1 MEQNKISRRNFL
13 RVAGASAT
21 AAAMGG
27 LVPAASAAG
36 IKDLWSMDL
45 QILATSDTHG
55 KFDPWDYAANKAD
68 ASGSVAQQATAIK
81 ENRTKTTLVVDAGDT
96 IQANSAELFLND
108 DVHPMIAAQNA
119 IGYDVYV
126 TGNHEY
132 NYGMATL
139 EKVLSQ
145 QKAKVLTGNVYSPE
159 GKPLADGYT
168 IINKGGVKIG
178 VIGMVTPNITRW
190 DAKNLE
196 GWTVT
201 NPVDES
207 RKIIDKIKNDVDVII
222 GVMHMDVDNEYGVY
236 GSGVTDLAN
245 ACPEFDVIVAAHG
258 HKSIPN
264 KMINGVLVV
273 ENKNAGATVSDI
285 HVYLERGLNGK
296 WKVKDRTS
304 ENLIIK
310 DYAPDPELT
319 ALLAEYDQRAKDDAV
334 TPIGQLVGGDLAPEN
349 EIDCLPQAMVQDTAL
364 LDFINEVQMYY
375 TDAQVAATALTSMT
389 SQMREGTI
397 RKCDMASIYTYQ
409 NTLYKLQMNGWQLRQ
424 FMEWSA
430 AFFKTWEP
438 GDVTIAF
445 DSSVRYYLYDAFA
458 GVKYDLDISKQPGNR
473 IQNLTIKDYAPDP
486 ELTALLAEY
495 DQRAK
500 DDAVTPIGQLVGGDL
515 APENEIDCL
524 PQAMVQDTALLDFVN
539 EVQMYYTGAQVA
551 ATSLTSMTS
560 QMREGTIRKC
570 DMASIYTYQNTLYKL
585 QMNGLQ
591 LRKFMEWSAAFFK
604 TWEPGDVT
612 IAFDSSIRYYLYD
625 AFEGVKYDL
634 DVSQQPGNRIHNL
647 TWMDGRPVEDSDV
660 FVVAVNNYRA
670 TTQLLTYADIF
681 APGDELPKLL
691 EIDVRGDVGGVREL
705 LGEYIRTVKGG
716 TIEPHVDNNWKLVGN
731 NWNAADHEKAVKL
744 LREGKLA
751 LSENADSRTLPGKAI
766 TTADIAAF

>member
-1 MEQNKISRRNFL
+1 MAQFQCKVFAVE
-13 RVAGASAT
+13 
-21 AAAMGG
+21 AA
-27 LVPAASAAG
+27 
-36 IKDLWSMDL
+36 
-45 QILATSDTHG
+45 
-55 KFDPWDYAANKAD
+55 
-68 ASGSVAQQATAIK
+68 
-81 ENRTKTTLVVDAGDT
+81 
-96 IQANSAELFLND
+96 
-108 DVHPMIAAQNA
+108 
-119 IGYDVYV
+119 
-126 TGNHEY
+126 
-132 NYGMATL
+132 
-139 EKVLSQ
+139 
-145 QKAKVLTGNVYSPE
+145 E
-159 GKPLADGYT
+159 GFCVS
-168 IINKGGVKIG
+168 N
-178 VIGMVTPNITRW
+178 
-190 DAKNLE
+190 
-196 GWTVT
+196 
-201 NPVDES
+201 
-207 RKIIDKIKNDVDVII
+207 
-222 GVMHMDVDNEYGVY
+222 
-236 GSGVTDLAN
+236 AN

-349 EIDCLPQAMVQDTAL
+349 EIDCLPQPMVQDTAL

-375 TDAQVAATALTSMT
+375 TDARVSATALTSMT

-409 NTLYKLQMNGWQLRQ
+409 NTLYKLQMNGWQLRE
-424 FMEWSA
+424 FMESSA

-473 IQNLTIKDYAPDP
+473 IQNLT
-486 ELTALLAEY
+486 
-495 DQRAK
+495 
-500 DDAVTPIGQLVGGDL
+500 
-515 APENEIDCL
+515 
-524 PQAMVQDTALLDFVN
+524 
-539 EVQMYYTGAQVA
+539 
-551 ATSLTSMTS
+551 
-560 QMREGTIRKC
+560 
-570 DMASIYTYQNTLYKL
+570 
-585 QMNGLQ
+585 
-591 LRKFMEWSAAFFK
+591 
-604 TWEPGDVT
+604 
-612 IAFDSSIRYYLYD
+612 
-625 AFEGVKYDL
+625 
-634 DVSQQPGNRIHNL
+634 
-647 TWMDGRPVEDSDV
+647 WMDGRPVEDDDS

-670 TTQLLTYADIF
+670 TTQLLAYADIF
-681 APGDELPKLL
+681 KEGDELPKLL
-691 EIDVRGDVGGVREL
+691 EIDVRGDVGGIREL

>member
-1 MEQNKISRRNFL
+1 M
-13 RVAGASAT
+13 
-21 AAAMGG
+21 
-27 LVPAASAAG
+27 
-36 IKDLWSMDL
+36 
-45 QILATSDTHG
+45 
-55 KFDPWDYAANKAD
+55 
-68 ASGSVAQQATAIK
+68 
-81 ENRTKTTLVVDAGDT
+81 
-96 IQANSAELFLND
+96 
-108 DVHPMIAAQNA
+108 
-119 IGYDVYV
+119 
-126 TGNHEY
+126 
-132 NYGMATL
+132 
-139 EKVLSQ
+139 LSQ
-145 QKAKVLTGNVYSPE
+145 QKSKVLTGNVYSPE

-207 RKIIDKIKNDVDVII
+207 RKIIDKIKNNVDVII

-285 HVYLERGLNGK
+285 HVYLERQLDGK
-296 WKVKDRTS
+296 WKVVNRTS
-304 ENLIIK
+304 ENLQIK
-310 DYAPDPELT
+310 EYEPDPELT
-319 ALLAEYDQRAKDDAV
+319 ALLAPYNTRNKEDAV
-334 TPIGQLVGGDLAPEN
+334 TPIGELKGGDLAPEN

-473 IQNLTIKDYAPDP
+473 IQNLT
-486 ELTALLAEY
+486 
-495 DQRAK
+495 
-500 DDAVTPIGQLVGGDL
+500 
-515 APENEIDCL
+515 
-524 PQAMVQDTALLDFVN
+524 
-539 EVQMYYTGAQVA
+539 
-551 ATSLTSMTS
+551 
-560 QMREGTIRKC
+560 
-570 DMASIYTYQNTLYKL
+570 
-585 QMNGLQ
+585 
-591 LRKFMEWSAAFFK
+591 
-604 TWEPGDVT
+604 
-612 IAFDSSIRYYLYD
+612 
-625 AFEGVKYDL
+625 
-634 DVSQQPGNRIHNL
+634 
-647 TWMDGRPVEDSDV
+647 WMDGRPVEDDDS

-681 APGDELPKLL
+681 KEGDELPKLL
-691 EIDVRGDVGGVREL
+691 EIDVRGDVGGIREL

-716 TIEPHVDNNWKLVGN
+716 TIEPHVNNNWKIVGN
-731 NWNAADHEKAVKL
+731 NWKAADHQKAVQL

-751 LSENADSRTLPGKAI
+751 LNENADARTLPGKAI
-766 TTADIAAF
+766 TTADIAKF